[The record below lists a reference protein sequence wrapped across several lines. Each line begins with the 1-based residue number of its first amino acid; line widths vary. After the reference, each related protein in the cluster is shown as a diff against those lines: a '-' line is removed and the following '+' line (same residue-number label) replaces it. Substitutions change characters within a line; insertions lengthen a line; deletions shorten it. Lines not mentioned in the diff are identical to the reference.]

1 MSTPTPPPAPPS
13 PRGNPG
19 RRSAR
24 GRVSLDLVGV
34 LAIVLPLVTL
44 GAALL
49 LHVDGVHRSSAHPTR
64 TPLTS
69 ASVVCPAPLPGARS
83 AYLSTTRAGV
93 RGKVALRSDDGR
105 SSARLAEGTVTT
117 VHGGSG
123 PLVAT
128 GTGDLAP
135 GLVGARFGTAGH
147 LAVAACRPTS
157 PDQWFT
163 GVGGAAKH
171 SSVLELVNPDAGP
184 AVADVSVYGGAGE
197 VDVPKLNGVSVPGH
211 ASVSLDLA
219 EVSPRRGDLAL
230 HVVSERG
237 RIAASVLDGS
247 DELGGGAASKDWL
260 APQPAPSTESYVLGL
275 APGSGS
281 RLLTLANDGADEVRA
296 SIRFVTED
304 SVFAPEGVD
313 DVRVPPQSATR
324 VSLASALGSRSA
336 KGVVGLEI
344 TSSQPVTA
352 TLRSLVGGDLSHSV
366 AGPALRTGTSVLVP
380 SGSKQVVL
388 AGSSGVGAVTVVAR
402 SASGKQL
409 ASTRT
414 GVRPGR
420 GAVVKVPARAALVQV
435 TPQGTDVH
443 AAVVV
448 TGAGAAVVP
457 LEDPVLNG
465 LVPDVAPGLP
475 R

>member
-1 MSTPTPPPAPPS
+1 MIDVPQLAASPS
-13 PRGNPG
+13 PATPAFRSTS
-19 RRSAR
+19 RRS
-24 GRVSLDLVGV
+24 
-34 LAIVLPLVTL
+34 
-44 GAALL
+44 
-49 LHVDGVHRSSAHPTR
+49 
-64 TPLTS
+64 
-69 ASVVCPAPLPGARS
+69 
-83 AYLSTTRAGV
+83 
-93 RGKVALRSDDGR
+93 
-105 SSARLAEGTVTT
+105 
-117 VHGGSG
+117 
-123 PLVAT
+123 
-128 GTGDLAP
+128 
-135 GLVGARFGTAGH
+135 
-147 LAVAACRPTS
+147 
-157 PDQWFT
+157 
-163 GVGGAAKH
+163 
-171 SSVLELVNPDAGP
+171 
-184 AVADVSVYGGAGE
+184 
-197 VDVPKLNGVSVPGH
+197 
-211 ASVSLDLA
+211 
-219 EVSPRRGDLAL
+219 SPRRGELAL
-230 HVVSERG
+230 HVVVSRG
-237 RIAASVLDGS
+237 RLAASVLDGS
-247 DELGGGAASKDWL
+247 DELGGAGREQGLAGAPAGAVDREL
-260 APQPAPSTESYVLGL
+260 PARPRPPAPAAGCSPWPTP
-275 APGSGS
+275 A
-281 RLLTLANDGADEVRA
+281 TDEVRA
-296 SIRFVTED
+296 SISFVTED
-304 SVFAPEGVD
+304 SVFAPEGVG

-352 TLRSLVGGDLSHSV
+352 TLRSLVGGDLSHAV

-380 SGSKQVVL
+380 SGGKQVVL